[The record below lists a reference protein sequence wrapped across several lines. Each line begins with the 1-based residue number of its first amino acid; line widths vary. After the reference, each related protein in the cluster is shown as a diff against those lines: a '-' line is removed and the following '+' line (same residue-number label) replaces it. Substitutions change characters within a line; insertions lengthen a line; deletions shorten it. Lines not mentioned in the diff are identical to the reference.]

1 MENEMKTSN
10 ILLKAKATSDKL
22 WRLACVS
29 ENIPTN
35 SMFVEFSR
43 VNPYCARLNTA
54 ARKLQI
60 LCAIQ
65 ESFNEAED
73 LINLPRPNL
82 AHASLVHA
90 YNVAMKGAF

>member
-1 MENEMKTSN
+1 MKTSP
-10 ILLKAKATSDKL
+10 ILIKAKATSDKL
-22 WRLACVS
+22 WRLACIA

-43 VNPYCARLNTA
+43 VNPFCSRLNTA
-54 ARKLQI
+54 ARKLQV

-73 LINLPRPNL
+73 LL
-82 AHASLVHA
+82 APVGNPARFYTWGRLTRA
-90 YNVAMKGAF
+90 YDAAMRGAF

>member
-1 MENEMKTSN
+1 MKTSP
-10 ILLKAKATSDKL
+10 ILIKAKATSDKL
-22 WRLACVS
+22 WRLACIS
-29 ENIPTN
+29 EGIPTN

-73 LINLPRPNL
+73 LIHAKSIFARPL
-82 AHASLVHA
+82 ALKSLNKA
-90 YNVAMKGAF
+90 YTAAMKGAF